1 MTNDV
6 FSFEFDDRYRRFLG
20 FIGIRPETCR
30 VEVTDDGIRVAFGP
44 WKAATDLANL
54 AGVEL
59 SGPYS
64 AIKAIGPR
72 VSLADRGLTFGTST
86 RQGLC
91 LRFRRPIGPLRHPG
105 LTVTVA
111 EPKALMERLLA
122 KAPGSGGP

>member
-6 FSFEFDDRYRRFLG
+6 FEFEFDDRYRRLLG
-20 FIGIRPETCR
+20 FIGVRPDTCR
-30 VEVTDDGIRVAFGP
+30 VVVGDAGVRVTFGP
-44 WKAATDLANL
+44 WKAATDLGNI

-72 VSLADRGLTFGTST
+72 LSLADRGLTFGTTT

-105 LTVTVA
+105 LTLTVA
-111 EPKALMERLLA
+111 DPKALMERLLVGS
-122 KAPGSGGP
+122 PGSGGP